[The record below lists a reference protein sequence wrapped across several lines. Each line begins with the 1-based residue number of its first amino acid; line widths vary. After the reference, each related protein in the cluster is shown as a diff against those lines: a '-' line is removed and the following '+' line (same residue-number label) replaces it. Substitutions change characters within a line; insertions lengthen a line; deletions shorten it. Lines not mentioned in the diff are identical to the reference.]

1 MTELQLQG
9 ELAAIHG
16 KLDAVLAEI
25 SLQQRHR
32 REMDDLKEDLMR
44 VGKDIYKTAV
54 VELEDVHDH
63 LTTGDILYL
72 GKKMLRNVRTLTA
85 TIEQLESMRDFLRDA
100 APLARESFLGLLETL
115 DDLDRKGYFAFLRE
129 FSGVLDRV
137 VTSFSIDD
145 VKKLGDNI
153 VTILTTVKNLTQ
165 PEIMHTINNAIT
177 LYNSVDVR
185 VPENVSLV
193 SLLREFNTPEA
204 KRGLTYA
211 IRFLKAVAASAEM
224 NASKG
229 EGEHHGN

>member
-1 MTELQLQG
+1 MTELQLQE
-9 ELAAIHG
+9 ELEVIHG

-32 REMDDLKEDLMR
+32 REMEDLRDDVMR
-44 VGKDIYKTAV
+44 VGKDVYKAAL

-63 LTTGDILYL
+63 LNTGDILSL

-85 TIEQLESMRDFLRDA
+85 TFEQLESMRDFLRDA
-100 APLARESFLGLLETL
+100 APLARESFLGLMEKL
-115 DDLDRKGYFAFLRE
+115 DELDRKGYFAFARE
-129 FSGVLDRV
+129 LSGVLDRV
-137 VTSFSIDD
+137 VTSFSADD

-165 PEIMHTINNAIT
+165 PEIMHTINNAMT
-177 LYNSVDVR
+177 VYNSVDVQ

-204 KRGLTYA
+204 KRGMTYA
-211 IRFLKAVAASAEM
+211 IRFLKAVAKSAEM

-229 EGEHHGN
+229 QGEHHGN

>member
-1 MTELQLQG
+1 MTELQLQE

-32 REMDDLKEDLMR
+32 REMDDLKEDHMR
-44 VGKDIYKTAV
+44 VGKDIYKSAV
-54 VELEDVHDH
+54 VELEDVHDY

-100 APLARESFLGLLETL
+100 APLARESFLGLLEKL
-115 DDLDRKGYFAFLRE
+115 DDLDRKGYFAFFRE

-177 LYNSVDVR
+177 LYNSVDVQ